1 MDGYLMEIW
10 WLCGGYFFFYGCYWV
25 SRWISI
31 REMRW
36 ICGGYFFSY
45 GNSECWISR
54 WMGASGKSNLVWL
67 PPALICP
74 LGKPEINLDEA
85 RNDSFFHPATPA
97 MFIAIAA
104 TIMIMVALMVATQYG
119 N

>member
-1 MDGYLMEIW
+1 MGIW
-10 WLCGGYFFFYGCYWV
+10 FIKWMCG
-25 SRWISI
+25 I
-31 REMRW
+31 
-36 ICGGYFFSY
+36 YFFSY
-45 GNSECWISR
+45 GTSGCWISR

>member
-1 MDGYLMEIW
+1 MLDISVDGYKEYGGCVVDVW
-10 WLCGGYFFFYGCYWV
+10 WMFHSG
-25 SRWISI
+25 
-31 REMRW
+31 
-36 ICGGYFFSY
+36 
-45 GNSECWISR
+45 CWISR

>member
-1 MDGYLMEIW
+1 M
-10 WLCGGYFFFYGCYWV
+10 
-25 SRWISI
+25 SI
-31 REMRW
+31 LFIKWMCDR
-36 ICGGYFFSY
+36 YFFSY
-45 GNSECWISR
+45 GNSGCWISR

-74 LGKPEINLDEA
+74 GKPEINLDEA